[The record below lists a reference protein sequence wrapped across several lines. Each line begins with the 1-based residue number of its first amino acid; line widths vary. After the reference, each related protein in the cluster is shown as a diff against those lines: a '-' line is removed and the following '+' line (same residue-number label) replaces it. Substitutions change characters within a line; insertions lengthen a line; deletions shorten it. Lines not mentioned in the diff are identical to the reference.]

1 MQLGRCCK
9 CNRNPVMLPVLRYVK
24 LVGPIPSELGT
35 ETLSWSWGQFTNPN
49 FQRTPVEPTTY
60 GYFVSLGQIPSPGP
74 VGEYT
79 RYLVQPI
86 RYTLHSWS
94 EGFYGV
100 KSNGGQILSKRSQP
114 PLTYSNRDISGP
126 PYDNLKSN
134 VLTEAEGVHVL
145 PPTSRMPPSSAWH
158 MLNYNSNTFGW
169 RGSGVDIVGHWP
181 RRAGTFGFG
190 GGYSVYEN
198 YLRLMLEWQVRSAF
212 MRILVDG
219 VDATGV
225 MPLDEGYPTQSFVK
239 TWVQT
244 NLGDLRDSRVDIDL
258 WCAVYVKPVNWVA
271 GPCAPYQA
279 VQDDCKA
286 GSRVIR
292 VGSFEKSNPLAGWRL
307 DFYGNPVGGQSQ
319 VYIDPATTPV
329 GWQYVPNESFFNEA
343 LGQGDFLNPYSDA
356 GEGVRIMANAEIP
369 SIQVIKAKPGP
380 YNDLLRKRFVW
391 YLPVPNSGYEFVL
404 MPNGFPKYVGGL
416 PQAQPTLMKPFAEG
430 FFGEPIQYTPNPGM
444 WLDPSQSGTDLPWW
458 SSGDT
463 ETYSNYPTS
472 ILVSPP

>member
-1 MQLGRCCK
+1 
-9 CNRNPVMLPVLRYVK
+9 MLPVVRNLK
-24 LVGPIPSELGT
+24 LVGPIPAELGT
-35 ETLSWSWGQFTNPN
+35 EALSWSWGQFTEPN
-49 FQRTPVEPTTY
+49 FQRTPVEPATY

-74 VGEYT
+74 VDEYT
-79 RYLVQPI
+79 RYLVQPM
-86 RYTLHSWS
+86 RYTIHSWS

-100 KSNGGQILSKRSQP
+100 KAYNGTILSKRSQN
-114 PLTYSNRDISGP
+114 PLTYSDGEAGRGRGWTSP
-126 PYDNLKSN
+126 PYEFMKSN
-134 VLTEAEGVHVL
+134 RLTMAEGVQVV

-158 MLNYNSNTFGW
+158 MLNYNCNTFGW
-169 RGSGVDIVGHWP
+169 RGSGNDIIPEWYDC
-181 RRAGTFGFG
+181 GTFGFG
-190 GGYSVYEN
+190 GLGYSIYRTYRE
-198 YLRLMLEWQVRSAF
+198 LMLRWDLRDAF

-225 MPLDEGYPTQSFVK
+225 MALDESNPNNTSMSP

-244 NLGDLRDSRVDIDL
+244 NLGDLRNARVDIDL
-258 WCAVYVKPVNWVA
+258 WSAVYVKPVNWVA

-279 VQDDCKA
+279 LQEDCKA
-286 GSRVIR
+286 GSRAIR
-292 VGSFEKSNPLAGWRL
+292 VGSYEKSNPLAGWRL

-319 VYIDPATTPV
+319 VYIDPATTPA

-369 SIQVIKAKPGP
+369 GIQVIKAKPAP

-404 MPNGFPKYVGGL
+404 MPNGFPKHVGGL
-416 PQAQPTLMKPFAEG
+416 PQTQPTLMKPFAEG
-430 FFGEPIQYTPNPGM
+430 FYLSPGDALPNPGM
-444 WLDPSQSGTDLPWW
+444 WLDPSYSGTDLPWW

-463 ETYSNYPTS
+463 ATYSNYPTS

>member
-1 MQLGRCCK
+1 
-9 CNRNPVMLPVLRYVK
+9 MLPVLRYVK
-24 LVGPIPSELGT
+24 LVGPIPAELGT
-35 ETLSWSWGQFTNPN
+35 ETLSWSWGQLTTPN
-49 FQRTPVEPTTY
+49 VEPWPATY
-60 GYFVSLGQIPSPGP
+60 GYFVSLGQILSPP
-74 VGEYT
+74 PANQYT

-100 KSNGGQILSKRSQP
+100 KSNGGQILSKRSQA
-114 PLTYSNRDISGP
+114 PLTYLPNNIVDHSYSRP
-126 PYDNLKSN
+126 PYENLKAN
-134 VLTEAEGVHVL
+134 RLTAAEGVHVV

-169 RGSGVDIVGHWP
+169 EGSGADIVGRWTL
-181 RRAGTFGFG
+181 RTGSFGFNS
-190 GGYSVYEN
+190 GYSVYDN
-198 YLRLMLEWQVRSAF
+198 SRRLLLEWQVRDAF
-212 MRILVDG
+212 MCILVDG

-225 MPLDEGYPTQSFVK
+225 MPLDEGSPDQSSFVK

-271 GPCAPYQA
+271 GPCGPYQA
-279 VQDDCKA
+279 LKDDCPA
-286 GSRVIR
+286 GSRSIR

-307 DFYGNPVGGQSQ
+307 NFYGNSVGGQSQ
-319 VYIDPATTPV
+319 VYLDPATIPN
-329 GWQYVPNESFFNEA
+329 GWQYVPNESYFNEA
-343 LGQGDFLNPYSDA
+343 LGQGDFLNPFSDA
-356 GEGVRIMANAEIP
+356 GEGVRVMANAEIP

-430 FFGEPIQYTPNPGM
+430 FFGEPVQYTPNPGM

-463 ETYSNYPTS
+463 ATYSNYPTS